1 MKLTIFQVPYDS
13 GHHAERMG
21 RGPLHL
27 VDGGLVERLRD
38 GGHDVELAP
47 ILLDGFL
54 TEVASAVAIQRR
66 LALAVADARRCGRLP
81 VVLAGNCNTAVGT
94 LAGVGPATTG
104 VVWFD
109 AHGDFNTP
117 ETSPSGFFDG
127 MALAVACGHCWRGA
141 TATVPGFAPLP
152 ERHVLM
158 VGARDLDPPEAKRL
172 AASEVARLAV
182 ADLRRDGM
190 EPVESWR
197 LSARVAGVER
207 IYLHVDLDVLDPS
220 EARVNPYAAAGGL
233 TADELL
239 AVARTVLNELETAAL
254 ALTSYDPDCDRDDR
268 VPEVVAKLIE
278 AVVRP

>member
-27 VDGGLVERLRD
+27 VDGGLVERLRG
-38 GGHDVELAP
+38 GGHDVELTP
-47 ILLDGFL
+47 IVLDGFL

-66 LALAVADARRCGRLP
+66 LSLAVADARRAGRLP
-81 VVLAGNCNTAVGT
+81 VVLSGNCNTAVGT
-94 LAGVGPATTG
+94 LAGVGTATTG

-141 TATVPGFAPLP
+141 TATVPGFRPLP
-152 ERHVLM
+152 ERNVLM
-158 VGARDLDPPEAKRL
+158 VGARDLDPPEETRL

-182 ADLRRDGM
+182 ADLRRDGL
-190 EPVESWR
+190 EPVDAWR
-197 LSARVAGVER
+197 QRARVAGVER

-233 TADELL
+233 RADELL
-239 AVARTVLNELETAAL
+239 AVAGAVRKELDVAAV
-254 ALTSYDPDCDRDDR
+254 AITSYDPECDLEGR
-268 VPEVVAKLIE
+268 VPEVAARLIE
-278 AVVRP
+278 SL